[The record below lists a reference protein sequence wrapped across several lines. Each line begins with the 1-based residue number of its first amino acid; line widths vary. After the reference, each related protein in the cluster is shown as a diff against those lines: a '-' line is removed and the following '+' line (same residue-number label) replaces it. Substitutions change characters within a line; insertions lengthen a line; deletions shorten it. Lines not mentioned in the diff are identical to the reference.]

1 MRTDPEASPK
11 SMFRAV
17 VFVLLLILSAT
28 CGAGATPVLAEARWT
43 GFTAET
49 FQHVTAQSSEVRN
62 PTSLIQD
69 RHGFLWIG
77 SQNGL
82 VRWDGYRFRL
92 YRPDPDRA
100 GALPDIDVRNLF
112 VDGEGRLWLATNVG
126 GLARY
131 DETSDSFTAYTAGP
145 KGLSH
150 VTVTSMAGDGKGGLW
165 VGTWGG
171 LDHLDPRS
179 GIIQKAVV
187 TGLPSEKIGALLRD
201 PAGNLWIG
209 TSAGLVRRNGTRT
222 ETVALPTP
230 DGKVPAVRQI
240 YRDTTGRVWVGTQ
253 RHGAYIIDAGTD
265 VARPVTGPGAGD
277 LPNEGVNTIVEVRPG
292 EVWLGTYSHGIVAID
307 MASMRM
313 RRITHDPSIA
323 NSLLFDQV
331 WGLHRDRSGLIWVA
345 TGEGLSRYA
354 PEQGAFSV
362 VTGATGR
369 VSDMSEAGA
378 LAIRE
383 MPDGRLW
390 MGLLRKGVDIVDP
403 VSGRVRTL
411 APDPLHPETALPQNY
426 VWDFLAMGRDV
437 YIATGQGLYR
447 SDVGGGAVKRMH
459 IPGRDADAYTV
470 GLMRDGP
477 AIWIAGYDGV
487 WRFDPGKP
495 NAKPLHVTALTD
507 ERTRVLATTP
517 DGAVWIGTE
526 NGLNRLTRDGR
537 VEKILP
543 EKRKHALSAG
553 FVTTLLVDSKGRL
566 WVGTS
571 GGGVDVLTGRDAKG
585 RPVFHHIGVREGLPD
600 PNVDKLLADGQGRIW
615 VSTDSALA
623 TVDPER
629 FTVRAIG
636 RESGLS
642 VFNYWVGSGTVTSHG
657 ELMFSGASAVLVVRP
672 EMIGTWGYA
681 PPMVISDIRI
691 GKEARVT
698 APFNGGKLPSTL
710 IVPPG
715 KNLSVEF
722 SSLDFSAPDRNR
734 YRYRLDGFEQDWN
747 ETDAGHRVA
756 TYTNLR
762 PGRYVLKLQG
772 SNRDG
777 VWSSRMLSIPVRVM
791 PAWYQTW
798 WFYLLAVVLAVVAI
812 AIVIQ
817 TRTGV
822 LRSRQRQLEALVEE
836 RTAELTR
843 SQAQLEHMAYFDALT
858 GLPNRRM
865 FHEDLRKAMAWAR
878 REHTGFSLL
887 LIDLDRF
894 KQVNDSL
901 GHDAGDALLKEAATR
916 LRSVLRENDCVAR
929 VGGDEFAIVLMGDG
943 DVDTVCKR
951 IIWSFAAPV
960 HFQAYKLQTSP
971 SIGVA
976 AFPDDGDGE
985 DALYKSAD
993 IALYRAKAAG
1003 RNTWRYYTVED
1014 ETAEAG

>member
-1 MRTDPEASPK
+1 MSTDPEARPRSR
-11 SMFRAV
+11 FGAV
-17 VFVLLLILSAT
+17 AFVLFLALFAT
-28 CGAGATPVLAEARWT
+28 WGAAPALADARWT

-100 GALPDIDVRNLF
+100 GTLPDIDVRNLF

-131 DETSDSFTAYTAGP
+131 DDTSDSFTTYTAGP

-165 VGTWGG
+165 VGTRGG

-179 GIIQKAVV
+179 GTVRKAVV
-187 TGLPSEKIGALLRD
+187 EGLPSEKIGALLRD
-201 PAGNLWIG
+201 PAGDLWIG
-209 TSAGLVRRNGTRT
+209 TAAGLARRSGTWT
-222 ETVALPTP
+222 QTLTLPTP
-230 DGKVPAVRQI
+230 DGTVPAVRQI
-240 YRDTTGRVWVGTQ
+240 YRDSTGRIWVGTQ
-253 RHGAYIIDAGTD
+253 RHGAYIIDPGTNA
-265 VARPVTGPGAGD
+265 ARVVTGPGAGD
-277 LPNEGVNTIVEVRPG
+277 LPNEGINTIAEVRPG
-292 EVWLGTYSHGIVAID
+292 EVWLGTYSHGIVVID
-307 MASMRM
+307 TASLRM
-313 RRITHDPSIA
+313 RRITHDPRIA

-331 WGLHRDRSGLIWVA
+331 WALHRDRSGLIWVA

-362 VTGATGR
+362 VTGDTGR
-369 VSDMSEAGA
+369 AGDMSEAGA

-383 MPDGRLW
+383 MPGGRLW
-390 MGLLRKGVDIVDP
+390 MGLLRKGIDIVDP

-411 APDPLHPETALPQNY
+411 APDPRHPETALPQNY
-426 VWDFLAMGRDV
+426 VWDFLAMGGNV
-437 YIATGQGLYR
+437 YIAAGQGLYR
-447 SDVGGGAVKRMH
+447 SDVEGRSVKRVH
-459 IPGRDADAYTV
+459 TPGRDADAYTV
-470 GLMRDGP
+470 GLMRDGT

-495 NAKPLHVTALTD
+495 DAEPLHVTALTD
-507 ERTRVLATTP
+507 ERARVLAATP
-517 DGAVWIGTE
+517 DGAIWVGTE

-543 EKRKHALSAG
+543 DKGKHTLSAG
-553 FVTTLLVDSKGRL
+553 FVTTLLVDNKGRL

-571 GGGVDVLTGRDAKG
+571 GGGIDVLTGRDAKG
-585 RPVFHHIGVREGLPD
+585 RPVFRHIGVRDGLPD
-600 PNVDKLLADGQGRIW
+600 PNVDKLLADGEGRIW

-623 TVDPER
+623 TVDPDS
-629 FTVRAIG
+629 FAVRAIG
-636 RESGLS
+636 RESGLP
-642 VFNYWVGSGTVTSHG
+642 VFNYWVGSGTATSHG
-657 ELMFSGASAVLVVRP
+657 ELVFSGASAVLVVRP
-672 EMIGTWGYA
+672 DMIGTWEYA
-681 PPMVISDIRI
+681 PPLVISDIRI
-691 GKEARVT
+691 GGESKVA
-698 APFNGGKLPSTL
+698 APFNGGTPSTL

-715 KNLSVEF
+715 KNMSVEF

-734 YRYRLDGFEQDWN
+734 YRYRLDGFERDWN

-756 TYTNLR
+756 TYTNLQ

-772 SNRDG
+772 SDRDG
-777 VWSSRMLSIPVRVM
+777 VWSGRTLSIPVKVM

-798 WFYLLAVVLAVVAI
+798 WFYLLALALVVAAII
-812 AIVIQ
+812 AVIQ
-817 TRTGV
+817 MRTSV

-843 SQAQLEHMAYFDALT
+843 SQAQLERMAYFDALT

-894 KQVNDSL
+894 KQVNDTL
-901 GHDAGDALLKEAATR
+901 GHDAGDALLKEAAIR

-929 VGGDEFAIVLMGDG
+929 MGGDEFAIVLMGDC
-943 DVDTVCKR
+943 DADTVCKR
-951 IIWSFAAPV
+951 IVRSFAAPV

-976 AFPDDGDGE
+976 AFPDDGEGE

-1003 RNTWRYYTVED
+1003 RNTWRYYTVD
-1014 ETAEAG
+1014 AGTAEVV